1 MSETVLP
8 GYRFNTA
15 AHRYISQKTGRFVAR
30 REIVSLLDAQV
41 TSGKERLGELT
52 RDFHEGKMDR
62 AVWLEQMRGEIK
74 TAHLTNRALGAGGWD
89 RLTQADYGAVGGR
102 LQADYRRLEGFA
114 DDIASGKASI
124 AQALNRSNMYAGN
137 ARVQFWDAENQR
149 RKDNVT
155 PGNALLEKRTLGAA
169 EHCASCVGYYSQ
181 GWQPAGTLP
190 EPGEGSECLT
200 NCQCVKEYKEVP
212 ALIAGEWI
220 GTRR

>member
-1 MSETVLP
+1 MAESVLP

-15 AHRYISQKTGRFVAR
+15 SHRYVSQTTGRFVAR
-30 REIVSLLDAQV
+30 RDIVSLLDKQV
-41 TSGKERLGELT
+41 TSGAERLGELT
-52 RDFHEGKMDR
+52 RDFHEGKIDR
-62 AVWLEQMRGEIK
+62 AVWLEQMRGEVK

-137 ARVQFWDAENQR
+137 ARVQFWDAERER
-149 RKDNVT
+149 RTSGTGNV
-155 PGNALLEKRTLGAA
+155 LIERRVLGAA
-169 EHCASCVGYYSQ
+169 EHCNSCVDFYEQ
-181 GWQPAGTLP
+181 GWQMAGQLP
-190 EPGEGSECLT
+190 SPGVDSECLS
-200 NCQCVKEYKEVP
+200 NCKCVIVSKEVP
-212 ALIAGEWI
+212 VLIAGEWI